1 MHLYTLKRSIRPIL
15 ATLILFGFGVIHINA
30 QAKKNKAAEVA
41 VKKESPEVAVLPKS
55 TPDDTD
61 DTKPVSRAKVPP
73 EKARPIVIPK
83 IGAERQILIDGNLD
97 EEDWGNAAV
106 FKDFIQTG
114 PGDNIAPSKE
124 TQAFVMYDDKHLYI
138 AFKCWDDR
146 NLIRATVAK
155 RDDVFGEDNVRV
167 WLDTF
172 DDQRRAYIFGWNP
185 LGIQMD
191 GIYTEG
197 RGADFSVDVVMESKG
212 AIHDWGWS
220 VEVKI
225 PFKSLRYQAGKGKN
239 WGFNAAR
246 NIDRLN
252 DEFDTWMPDDRN
264 VSGFLVKH
272 GKITGLDDIKAERTL
287 ELIPSVTISETGSR
301 VPANE
306 VPDGRFVNQ
315 PIKQEYGLN
324 LKYTI
329 TPNITLDAAINPDFA
344 EIEADAPVVTANQRF
359 PIFFAEKRPFF
370 LEGADI
376 FQTPIRVFH
385 SRTIVDPDF
394 ATKLTGKIGRNS
406 FGFLVASDK
415 APGNFNED
423 SRIDPDVRPFIDEF
437 VDKNALF
444 SVLRLKRDIGKQ
456 NSIGFLGTARVF
468 PENRNFLGSFDGRFK
483 LNPKDVF
490 SFQVVGTHSKKC
502 FFDPAFDRI
511 RNPLQAQ
518 RNGEI
523 CGGAVVNGQQ
533 ELGDPYSSYRTGNGL
548 AYFLNY
554 DHTGDTF
561 GYTVEAGGQSGDY
574 RADAGFNQR
583 TNNNYVFAGFRKST
597 KSRPDAA
604 IVRVNWFNG
613 FSTNYDFDGRF
624 IAAQYESSVFFSLQ
638 KNTYVEFWG
647 GLIKERIYEEEFG
660 LKRLDNRSG
669 AFFGDPTRDTV
680 NRWVGGY
687 FSKQFNKRI
696 AFDINMNHN
705 WGAYDFD
712 FGAGKRFP
720 RVSAAALLDPNAPL
734 DPGPGRRFNLSTG
747 LALTPTDPLKITLV
761 YNKSR
766 LVRNDTGR
774 TAYDSNI
781 YTLRSTYQF
790 TRFLFTRV
798 RMDYNTLRSTLNGQY
813 LFGWNPNPG
822 TAFYLGYNDNANY
835 NGFNPFTGQLEPKF
849 ERNSRT
855 FFIRMSYL
863 FRKSF

>member
-1 MHLYTLKRSIRPIL
+1 MKKLL
-15 ATLILFGFGVIHINA
+15 ATLLLFLGVLNVNVSA
-30 QAKKNKAAEVA
+30 QFEKPKT
-41 VKKESPEVAVLPKS
+41 VKTPEKS
-55 TPDDTD
+55 DSLISANSSADD
-61 DTKPVSRAKVPP
+61 PVISKRTSGADVPP
-73 EKARPIVIPK
+73 EKSRPVSIPK
-83 IGAERQILIDGNLD
+83 LGVERQILIDGNLD
-97 EEDWGNAAV
+97 EEDWANAAI
-106 FKDFIQTG
+106 FGNFLQTY
-114 PGDNIAPSKE
+114 PGDNTAPSKKTE
-124 TQAFVMYDDKHLYI
+124 ALLMYDDKNLYI

-172 DDQRRAYIFGWNP
+172 DDQRRAYVFGWNP

-212 AIHDWGWS
+212 AIHDWGWT

-252 DEFDTWMPDDRN
+252 DEFDQWMPDDRN
-264 VSGFLVKH
+264 VSGFLIKH
-272 GKITGLDDIKAERTL
+272 GKITGLDEIKTERTL

-306 VPDGRFVNQ
+306 IPAGRFVNQ

-324 LKYTI
+324 LKYTV

-359 PIFFAEKRPFF
+359 PIFFGEKRPFF

-394 ATKLTGKIGRNS
+394 AAKLTGKIGKNS
-406 FGFLVASDK
+406 FGFLVASDN
-415 APGNFNED
+415 APGNFNDD
-423 SRIDPDVRPFIDEF
+423 SRIDPEVRPFIDEF
-437 VDKNALF
+437 IDRNALF
-444 SVLRLKRDIGKQ
+444 SVLRLKRDLGKE

-468 PENRNFLGSFDGRFK
+468 PENRNFLGSFDGRVK
-483 LNPKDVF
+483 INAKSVL
-490 SFQVVGTHSKKC
+490 SFQVVATHSKKC
-502 FFDPAFDRI
+502 FFDPGFDDV
-511 RNPLQAQ
+511 RNPLEAQ
-518 RNGEI
+518 RNGEV

-533 ELGDPYSSYRTGNGL
+533 KLGDTFSNYRTGNGIS
-548 AYFLNY
+548 YFVNY
-554 DHTGDTF
+554 DRTGDTF
-561 GYTVEAGGQSGDY
+561 GYTFETGGQSSDY

-583 TNNNYVFAGFRKST
+583 TNNNYVFGGFRKST
-597 KSRPDAA
+597 KTRPDAA
-604 IVRVNWFNG
+604 IVRASWFNG
-613 FSTNYDFDGRF
+613 FSANYDFDGRF
-624 IAAQYESSVFFSLQ
+624 ISAEWNSNVNLNLQ
-638 KNTYVEFWG
+638 NNTYLELWG
-647 GLIKERIYEEEFG
+647 GAEKERIFEEEFG
-660 LKRLDNRSG
+660 LRRLDHRSG
-669 AFFGDPTRDTV
+669 AFFGDPTRETI
-680 NRWVGGY
+680 NRWFGGY
-687 FSKQFNKRI
+687 FSRQFNKRI
-696 AFDINMNHN
+696 VFDINMNHN
-705 WGAYDFD
+705 WGAYDYD
-712 FGAGKRFP
+712 FGAGTRFP
-720 RVSAAALLDPNAPL
+720 RISPAALLDPNARL
-734 DPGPGRRFNLSTG
+734 DPGAGRRFNLGAG
-747 LALTPTDPLKITLV
+747 LSLKPTDPFKISIS

-766 LVRNDTGR
+766 LTRNDTGR

-790 TRFLFTRV
+790 TRFLFARL
-798 RMDYNTLRSTLNGQY
+798 RMDYNTLRSNLNGQY

-822 TAFYLGYNDNANY
+822 TAFYLGYNDNSNY
-835 NGFNPFTGQLEPKF
+835 NGFNPFTGQLEPGL
-849 ERNSRT
+849 EQNSRT